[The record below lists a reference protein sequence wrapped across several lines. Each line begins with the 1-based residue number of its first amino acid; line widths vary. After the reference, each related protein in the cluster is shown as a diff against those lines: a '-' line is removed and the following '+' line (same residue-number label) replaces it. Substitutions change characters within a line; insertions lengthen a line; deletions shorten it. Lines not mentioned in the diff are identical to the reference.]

1 MMMQQ
6 IPEAYA
12 KAYDES
18 ELEIVSQ
25 PKIEVVQI
33 EKGKPFIFTA
43 EVALKPEVTLGE
55 YKGLKVD
62 KYSNRVTQKEVEER
76 LVQEQE
82 KNARTI
88 AVEGRPVQDKDE
100 VVLDFVDGV
109 AFEGGKGEN
118 YPLTIG
124 SGAFIPGFEE
134 QLIGAE
140 AGKEVEV
147 NVTFPQEYHAPELA
161 GKAAV
166 FKCTVN
172 EIKAKELPELDDEF
186 AAEISE
192 FDTLDELKAD
202 IKAKIKEQKNADGK
216 RQKEDQ
222 AMEQVV
228 ENATMDIPEA
238 MIDTQVRQMADDF
251 AQRMQ
256 QQGLNMEQY
265 FQFTG
270 MTAEKMLEELRPQA
284 VKRIQTRLVLEAIV
298 KAENIEITDERI
310 DEELAKMAEAYK
322 MEVEKLKEFM
332 GENEKAQ
339 MKMDLAV
346 QEAVTLVVDNTVE
359 K

>member
-1 MMMQQ
+1 MRW
-6 IPEAYA
+6 
-12 KAYDES
+12 
-18 ELEIVSQ
+18 V
-25 PKIEVVQI
+25 
-33 EKGKPFIFTA
+33 

-100 VVLDFVDGV
+100 VVLDFEGFVDGV

-284 VKRIQTRLVLEAIV
+284 VKRIQTRLVLEV
-298 KAENIEITDERI
+298 NYSSYPPSPLSSHR
-310 DEELAKMAEAYK
+310 
-322 MEVEKLKEFM
+322 
-332 GENEKAQ
+332 
-339 MKMDLAV
+339 
-346 QEAVTLVVDNTVE
+346 
-359 K
+359 